1 MTMETDR
8 LRSLVA
14 RLVFC
19 GDFQELMS
27 LYGAADV
34 SLPLDRLVEV
44 YEGYSFTEGGQEALD
59 EIAAAIADDLLPR
72 LDEPVTVP
80 AELIELAARC
90 AVEQSKY
97 HVAVKALREAGA
109 LDGASQRYSQY
120 ATESLSSGEYD
131 RAAWELIV
139 AGRFGWAGLSAGAR
153 AEFVVSLGID
163 AAELGFA
170 LGAQTSRGKVV
181 GGRPLPDF
189 PAWQTYGP
197 LLHARC
203 GIDECVARKGLDET
217 VPLAVRYLI
226 HDRSVA
232 ERALEAVAG
241 DAPRL
246 LKALAAAS
254 DEGFSEYGERY
265 KTAHARYQ
273 ELREQWDKGP
283 EEADETDQS
292 LTDSDS
298 ESGGESSP
306 DSEREPGTQLDAIRE
321 GLQEVQGLLL
331 GRTESRWRNC
341 LAQLAYDHP
350 LSVFTVCTL
359 RGREIEGSVA
369 PVGEPGLE
377 FLRAVLG

>member
-19 GDFQELMS
+19 GDFQELMN
-27 LYGAADV
+27 LYGAVDV

-44 YEGYSFTEGGQEALD
+44 YEGYSFAEGAQEALD
-59 EIAAAIADDLLPR
+59 EVAAAITDDLLPR

-80 AELIELAARC
+80 AELVGLTARC
-90 AVEQSKY
+90 AVEQGKY

-109 LDGASQRYSQY
+109 LGGASQRYSDY
-120 ATESLSSGEYD
+120 AAESLSSGDYD

-139 AGRFGWAGLSAGAR
+139 AGRFGWAELSAEAR
-153 AEFVVSLGID
+153 AEFIVSLGID
-163 AAELGFA
+163 ATELGFA
-170 LGAQTSRGKVV
+170 LGARTARGKVI

-197 LLHARC
+197 LLHTRC
-203 GIDECVARKGLDET
+203 GLDECVARKNLDET
-217 VPLAVRYLI
+217 VPLAVRYLV
-226 HDRSVA
+226 HHQAVA
-232 ERALEAVAG
+232 ERALGAVAG
-241 DAPRL
+241 DAPKL

-254 DEGFSEYGERY
+254 DEELSEYGERY

-283 EEADETDQS
+283 KEAEETEQS
-292 LTDSDS
+292 LEDGGS
-298 ESGGESSP
+298 EGGGESSP
-306 DSEREPGTQLDAIRE
+306 ESEREPGTQLDAIRK
-321 GLQEVQGLLL
+321 GLEEVQGLLL
-331 GRTESRWRNC
+331 GRPESRWRNS

-359 RGREIEGSVA
+359 RGREIEGYVA
-369 PVGEPGLE
+369 PVGEPGLA
-377 FLRAVLG
+377 FLQAVLE